1 VLIFVVG
8 DVAVLLS
15 AGWSTKKVII
25 FQIISQATAFV
36 GLYLAIGV
44 ANETDNAQQW
54 IFAIASGMFLYIA
67 LANIVS
73 ETLIFLHTP
82 PLGGG
87 KDPPVERQPPPP
99 PIFLVCF
106 LSFNVFNVNLSFT
119 HVYTPLTSFY
129 RRLPLI
135 SSS

>member
-82 PLGGG
+82 PLGGVKTPQL
-87 KDPPVERQPPPP
+87 KDNPPP